1 MTVRFGDFVGTQLR
15 EEAARQGV
23 SIEGLVAHA
32 LVYYLANA
40 DAGCVSWRVP
50 DWSGPRSHRGA

>member
-50 DWSGPRSHRGA
+50 DWSGPR